1 MRVLL
6 ITLSALLL
14 LQLTG
19 CASTGAAKTAEEYR
33 QNPDIMAKVETF
45 EVDRSFKEVA
55 DAFKKHAPKC
65 MDQTIQRTVQS
76 TVRNQVVVS
85 NWNPTVIVGKD
96 KAELYLQRVRETG
109 TINVNE
115 MPENGY
121 YVMVVDAIP
130 LSSKKTRIHLYKPP
144 KGADLLVKTIRSWAD
159 GGDTSCPDMTRADR
173 DMKTSG

>member
-14 LQLTG
+14 LQITG
-19 CASTGAAKTAEEYR
+19 CAGTGAPKTAQEYR
-33 QNPDIMAKVETF
+33 QAPDIMAKVETF

-65 MDQTIQRTVQS
+65 MDRTIQRTVQS
-76 TVRNQVVVS
+76 TISNQVVVA

-96 KAELYLQRVRETG
+96 KAELYLQRVRENG
-109 TINVNE
+109 TIDVNA

-121 YVMVVDAIP
+121 YVMVVDVVP
-130 LSSKKTRIHLYKPP
+130 LSSSKTRIDLYKPA
-144 KGADLLVKTIRSWAD
+144 KGADLLVKTIKSWAD
-159 GGDTSCPDMTRADR
+159 GDDTSCPDMTRADR
-173 DMKTSG
+173 EMKTSG